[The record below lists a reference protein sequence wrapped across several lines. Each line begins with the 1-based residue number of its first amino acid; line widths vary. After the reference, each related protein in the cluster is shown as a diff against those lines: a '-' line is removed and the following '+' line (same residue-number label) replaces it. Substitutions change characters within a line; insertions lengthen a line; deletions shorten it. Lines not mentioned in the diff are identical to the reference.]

1 MVCHCELHH
10 LTSDMHLVSFEFVEG
25 NTQGDSSGA
34 ITPPTWALT
43 YYVTIEKGKI
53 SSLSNALYSFGG
65 H

>member
-10 LTSDMHLVSFEFVEG
+10 LTSDMHLVSFEFLEG

-34 ITPPTWALT
+34 ITPLL
-43 YYVTIEKGKI
+43 E
-53 SSLSNALYSFGG
+53 